1 MRTHAASLLLFAACS
16 ANAASFSYSGRLDD
30 GGRPANG
37 LYDLQLTAFP
47 GEKAGA
53 PLAASVVFERV
64 PNGFE

>member
-16 ANAASFSYSGRLDD
+16 ANAASFTGRLDD

-53 PLAASVVFERV
+53 PLAAPVVFERV
-64 PNGFE
+64 PNGFK